1 VTRRKLDFLKDLDK
15 GDLTKYSD
23 SYKRVFMH
31 RILKKQ
37 YEVIECALLI
47 NKLRD
52 KLEALNPNDE
62 KLENIIHQLQNEEK
76 LCLI

>member
-1 VTRRKLDFLKDLDK
+1 MLGEKEYQFLKDLNE
-15 GDLTKYSD
+15 GDISEYSE
-23 SYKRVFMH
+23 SYKRVLKH

-52 KLEALNPNDE
+52 KLEAL
-62 KLENIIHQLQNEEK
+62 
-76 LCLI
+76 

>member
-1 VTRRKLDFLKDLDK
+1 MLGDREYQFLRDLDK
-15 GDLTKYSD
+15 GNISKYSD
-23 SYKRVFMH
+23 NYRRVLKH

-52 KLEALNPNDE
+52 KLEAL
-62 KLENIIHQLQNEEK
+62 
-76 LCLI
+76 

>member
-1 VTRRKLDFLKDLDK
+1 MIKCYMLGDKEYQFLKDLDR

-23 SYKRVFMH
+23 AYRRVLKH

-37 YEVIECALLI
+37 QEVIECALLI

-52 KLEALNPNDE
+52 KLEAL
-62 KLENIIHQLQNEEK
+62 
-76 LCLI
+76 

>member
-1 VTRRKLDFLKDLDK
+1 MLGDKEYQFLKDLDK

-23 SYKRVFMH
+23 SYKRVLKH

-52 KLEALNPNDE
+52 KLEAL
-62 KLENIIHQLQNEEK
+62 
-76 LCLI
+76 